1 MEDDHTTIRVSKKTK
16 QRLEGY
22 GQMNMSY
29 DEVLSSVLDRLEEM
43 EGDDD

>member
-16 QRLEGY
+16 QRLEEH

-29 DEVLSSVLDRLEEM
+29 DDVLTEVLDRLEEL
-43 EGDDD
+43 EENNG